1 MNTDFLKAFKEHKN
15 YACVLS
21 EIHKLTEED
30 NPIIV
35 AIDGRCGSG
44 KTYLAELI
52 GKEFPCNIL
61 HMDDFYLPFEQRP
74 ENWMEIPAGNMDLKR
89 FLTEVLRPIKTN
101 KQAVY
106 CPYIC
111 KKNSM
116 GEAVYLTPR
125 NLTIVEGSYSH
136 HPLLAAE
143 YDLTIFLTC
152 SEEEQKKRLQIREG
166 DRFPN
171 FAKRWIPLEE
181 NYLRHCSIETNSQ
194 LVIDTSNFF
203 HSTEE

>member
-1 MNTDFLKAFKEHKN
+1 MNTDYLQTFDEHKN
-15 YACVLS
+15 YASVFS
-21 EIHKLTEED
+21 EIHRLIEKEKSV
-30 NPIIV
+30 II

-52 GKEFPCNIL
+52 GKGLPCNIL

-74 ENWMEIPAGNMDLKR
+74 KNWMEIPAGNMDLER
-89 FLTEVLRPIKTN
+89 FLTEVLRPIRTN

-106 CPYIC
+106 RPYIC
-111 KKNSM
+111 KKNCM
-116 GEAVYLTPR
+116 GEEVHLPPR

-152 SEEEQKKRLQIREG
+152 SKEEQKKRLQMREG

-171 FAKRWIPLEE
+171 FEKQWIPLEE
-181 NYLRHCSIETNSQ
+181 NYLRRYSIETNSQ

>member
-1 MNTDFLKAFKEHKN
+1 MNTDYLQTFDEHKN
-15 YACVLS
+15 YASVFS
-21 EIHKLTEED
+21 EIHKLIEKEKSV
-30 NPIIV
+30 II

-52 GKEFPCNIL
+52 GKGFPCNIL
-61 HMDDFYLPFEQRP
+61 HMDDFYLPFEQRSK
-74 ENWMEIPAGNMDLKR
+74 NWMEIPAGNMDLER
-89 FLTEVLRPIKTN
+89 FLTEVLRPIRKN

-106 CPYIC
+106 RPYIC

-116 GEAVYLTPR
+116 GEAVKLTPR
-125 NLTIVEGSYSH
+125 ELTIVEGSYSH

-152 SEEEQKKRLQIREG
+152 SEEEQRKRLQMREG

-171 FAKRWIPLEE
+171 FEKQWIPLEE
-181 NYLRHCSIETNSQ
+181 NYLRHYSIETNSQ